1 MKHNWILA
9 AGFAAA
15 LATTSAYSAHTTHKT
30 HNSQTTPA
38 YVTAALKDAGRP
50 DADKQLDAERLPAAM
65 VAFAGIK
72 PGTRVMDLMP
82 GQGYFTRIFAKIV
95 GRNGYVYA
103 YSPTEI
109 DSLIQKRF
117 PGVDVTKQ
125 FAAYSNVAVL
135 HAPVN
140 SLVAPE
146 SLDVVWTSQNYH
158 DLHDSFYKPAD
169 LAIIN
174 KAVFHVLKPGGIYIV
189 LDHAAAAGSGLSATE
204 TLHRIDEA
212 VVKKE
217 VLAAGFKLAG
227 ESNVLRNPKDP
238 HDKLVFDP
246 SIRHH
251 TDQFILKF
259 VKPLH

>member
-1 MKHNWILA
+1 MRRHWILA
-9 AGFAAA
+9 AGLTAA
-15 LATTSAYSAHTTHKT
+15 LCATSAIAAH
-30 HNSQTTPA
+30 TTPA
-38 YVTAALKDAGRP
+38 YVTAAINDAGRT
-50 DADKQLDAERLPAAM
+50 DADKQLDAERLPADM
-65 VAFAGIK
+65 VAFAGIR
-72 PGTRVMDLMP
+72 PGSRVMDLMP
-82 GQGYFTRIFAKIV
+82 GQGYFTRIFAKVV
-95 GRNGYVYA
+95 GDKGYVYA

-109 DSLIQKRF
+109 DGLIQKRF
-117 PGVDVTKQ
+117 PGVDVTKL
-125 FAAYSNVAVL
+125 FKAYGNVTVL
-135 HAPVN
+135 HAPIN
-140 SLVAPE
+140 SLYAPE

-158 DLHDSFYKPAD
+158 DLHDAFYKPAD

-174 KAVFHVLKPGGIYIV
+174 KAVFAALKPGGLYIV

-212 VVKKE
+212 VVKQE
-217 VLAAGFKLAG
+217 VEAAGFKLVG

-259 VKPLH
+259 MKPRH

>member
-1 MKHNWILA
+1 MRSYWILA
-9 AGFAAA
+9 ATLVAGLTATSAQAAHHKAHTVVTTVAAA
-15 LATTSAYSAHTTHKT
+15 LSD
-30 HNSQTTPA
+30 P
-38 YVTAALKDAGRP
+38 GRP
-50 DADKQLDAERLPAAM
+50 DADKQLDAERKPAAM
-65 VAFAGIK
+65 VWFAGIK
-72 PGTRVMDLMP
+72 AGSRVMDLMP
-82 GQGYFTRIFAKIV
+82 GQGYFTRIFAKVV
-95 GRNGYVYA
+95 GPTGYVYA

-109 DSLIQKRF
+109 DSLIQKRY

-125 FAAYSNVAVL
+125 FAAYPNVTVL
-135 HAPVN
+135 HASIN
-140 SLVAPE
+140 SLYAPE

-158 DLHDSFYKPAD
+158 DLHDTFYKPAD

-174 KAVFHVLKPGGIYIV
+174 KAVFNILKPGGVYIV
-189 LDHAAAAGSGLSATE
+189 LDHAAVDGSGLSATE

-238 HDKLVFDP
+238 RDKLVFDP

-259 VKPLH
+259 VKPRR

>member
-1 MKHNWILA
+1 MRHNWILA
-9 AGFAAA
+9 IGLVAA
-15 LATTSAYSAHTTHKT
+15 LGATSAQAARTAHG
-30 HNSQTTPA
+30 
-38 YVTAALKDAGRP
+38 ALPTVAGALSDPGRTE
-50 DADKQLDAERLPAAM
+50 ADRQLDAERRPAAM
-65 VAFAGIK
+65 VFFAGVR
-72 PGTRVMDLMP
+72 PGARVMDLMP
-82 GQGYFTRIFAKIV
+82 GQGYFTRIFAKVV
-95 GRNGYVYA
+95 GPKGYVYA

-109 DSLIQKRF
+109 DSLIQKRY
-117 PGVDVTKQ
+117 PGIDVTKQ
-125 FAAYSNVAVL
+125 FAAYANVTVL
-135 HAPVN
+135 HAPIN
-140 SLVAPE
+140 SLSAPE
-146 SLDVVWTSQNYH
+146 ALDVVWTSQNYH

-174 KAVFHVLKPGGIYIV
+174 KAVFAALKPGGVYIV

-217 VLAAGFKLAG
+217 VLAAGFKLVG
-227 ESNVLRNPKDP
+227 ESKVLRNPNDP

-259 VKPLH
+259 QKPFH